1 MSRISRRWAGDNGS
15 DRATDTLLT
24 GLLTGLDRFA
34 SAPIRPAALNVARD
48 PWRGV
53 GGSLASSRSSPG
65 GRVEQP
71 SDEISS
77 G

>member
-34 SAPIRPAALNVARD
+34 SALIRPEAVNVAHY

-53 GGSLASSRSSPG
+53 GEPLASSRSSPS

-77 G
+77 D